1 MAFVLI
7 TSGLFLV
14 AAGGWRSYVMAREA
28 IGPLVHDGDPTRT
41 ALEATRPVIER
52 PRVRLF
58 ARRVF
63 LAVGWLVVAM
73 YGLYLLSVGD
83 AILVR

>member
-7 TSGLFLV
+7 TSGVFLA

-28 IGPLVHDGDPTRT
+28 IGPL
-41 ALEATRPVIER
+41 PVIER